1 MLQQNK
7 IHFILYRIYQVICVD
22 MLAKTWFMKY
32 ELKEIEQN
40 NIGTIIYTVQNSIE
54 WCVCSIIGSLRF

>member
-1 MLQQNK
+1 
-7 IHFILYRIYQVICVD
+7 
-22 MLAKTWFMKY
+22 MKY

-40 NIGTIIYTVQNSIE
+40 NIGTIIYKVQNSIE